1 MSPSRSRPGPPP
13 EAAPGRVPPGQVLTR
28 KWPVL
33 HHGEV
38 PRMDPATW
46 DFQVY
51 GEVEEELRFRW
62 DEWQTLPTGE
72 RTGDVHCV
80 THWSRLDNRWR
91 GVPVREI
98 LRRARPKPT
107 ARFVLL
113 RASGG
118 WTTNLPLADFD
129 RDENL
134 FATHHDG
141 EPLSPEHGGPLRAV
155 IPHLYFWKSA
165 KWVRAVELLAED
177 RPGFWE
183 INGYHMHGDP
193 WKSERFREGVEET

>member
-1 MSPSRSRPGPPP
+1 
-13 EAAPGRVPPGQVLTR
+13 
-28 KWPVL
+28 
-33 HHGEV
+33 
-38 PRMDPATW
+38 MDPATW

-51 GEVEEELRFRW
+51 GEVEEELRFGW
-62 DEWQTLPTGE
+62 EEWQALPVEE

-80 THWSRLDNRWR
+80 TRWSRLDNRWR
-91 GVPVREI
+91 GVPVREL

-118 WTTNLPLADFD
+118 WTTNLPLDDFD

-183 INGYHMHGDP
+183 LTATTRAATPGTPSASATPRRTTEPPRRRRNPDG
-193 WKSERFREGVEET
+193 ERRPRRDLPAGRLSCCRGAARCACAV

>member
-1 MSPSRSRPGPPP
+1 MGGVAGAARGGAHRRRPLRDALEPAGQPL
-13 EAAPGRVPPGQVLTR
+13 AGRAR
-28 KWPVL
+28 
-33 HHGEV
+33 
-38 PRMDPATW
+38 R
-46 DFQVY
+46 
-51 GEVEEELRFRW
+51 EL
-62 DEWQTLPTGE
+62 
-72 RTGDVHCV
+72 
-80 THWSRLDNRWR
+80 
-91 GVPVREI
+91 

-118 WTTNLPLADFD
+118 WTTNLPLDDFD

-183 INGYHMHGDP
+183 LNGYHARGDP
-193 WKSERFREGVEET
+193 WNSERFGDPPPDD